1 MLGEAK
7 LRLHSEKQKSS
18 RVLANK
24 SLPCIANEGLL
35 MDFIS
40 IAEAMKKGSG
50 KVAVRGWCYRERKS
64 NKKAFIVL
72 RDATNIIQCIV
83 DKTTVP
89 AGVWDTASK
98 VSIEASLEV
107 KGEIKADSRAPTGFE
122 IKVEALRL
130 IGLSDVFPIVK
141 DQSTEFLLDVRH
153 LWLRSRTLTAVLKI
167 RSAVF
172 GAIDEFFRKRGYYES
187 QSPIFT
193 PTSCEGGS
201 TLFEVKYFD
210 QKSYLTQTWQLYA
223 EAVIFAL
230 EKIYCIAPCFRA
242 EKSRTARHLT
252 EFWMAEAEAAWMDF
266 EELLKLEEEFVSFL
280 CQRVA
285 EQCSDELKLLGRDP
299 ADLLKIKPPFPRI
312 TYDEAVAMLKKDG
325 MEFEWGADLRTLE
338 EEQLMK
344 HFDRPLIITR
354 YPKKIKAFYM
364 KEDPANPDVVLCAD
378 MIAPDVGEITGGS
391 ERETDAQKLI
401 KRIEDS
407 GEKLENYQ
415 WYLDL
420 RKYGSVPHSGFG
432 LGIERFLRWI
442 CKLESIRD
450 TIAFP
455 RTINRTKP

>member
-1 MLGEAK
+1 M
-7 LRLHSEKQKSS
+7 Q
-18 RVLANK
+18 
-24 SLPCIANEGLL
+24 
-35 MDFIS
+35 FIP
-40 IAEAMKKGSG
+40 IAEAMKRGSG

-64 NKKAFIVL
+64 NQKAFIVL
-72 RDATNIIQCIV
+72 RDASTIIQCVV
-83 DKTTVP
+83 DKAT
-89 AGVWDTASK
+89 ARADVWDAANK

-107 KGEIKADSRAPTGFE
+107 EGEIKPDTRAPTGFE
-122 IKVEALRL
+122 IKVEDLRL
-130 IGLSDVFPIVK
+130 IGLSDVFPITK

-153 LWLRSRTLTAVLKI
+153 LWLRSRQLAAVLKI

-172 GAIDEFFRKRGYYES
+172 GAIDEFFRKRGYYET

-201 TLFEVKYFD
+201 TLFEVKYFGE
-210 QKSYLTQTWQLYA
+210 KAYLTQSWQLYA
-223 EAVIFAL
+223 EAVMFAL
-230 EKIYCIAPCFRA
+230 EKIFCIAPCFRA

-252 EFWMAEAEAAWMDF
+252 EFWMAEAEAAWLEFDD
-266 EELLKLEEEFVSFL
+266 LLKLEEEFVSFL

-285 EQCSDELKLLGRDP
+285 EQCADELKLLGRDP

-312 TYDEAVAMLKKDG
+312 TYDEAVEILKKDG
-325 MEFEWGADLRTLE
+325 VEFEWGVDLRTLE

-344 HFDRPLIITR
+344 HFDKPLLIMR

-364 KEDPANPDVVLCAD
+364 KEDPSNPSVVLCAD
-378 MIAPDVGEITGGS
+378 MIAPEVGEITGGS
-391 ERETDAQKLI
+391 ERETDYDKLVA
-401 KRIEDS
+401 RLEES
-407 GEKLENYQ
+407 GEKIEHYQ

-432 LGIERFLRWI
+432 LGVERFIRWI

-455 RTINRTKP
+455 RTINRTRP